1 MVVTN
6 IDKEDISCFDAA
18 QLLERYA
25 LRPYLSI
32 IHPQL

>member
-1 MVVTN
+1 MVVTD
-6 IDKEDISCFDAA
+6 IDKENTSCFDAA